1 MSRPPVSP
9 QPRQLLALALGL
21 AALAASC
28 VSTTA
33 RHLAAVGQF
42 EAGRFDEARTGLED
56 TRAISSPF
64 LRGAEVGMVELT
76 RGNWDEAQRALDG
89 AVEAVRELEE
99 RALIGPA
106 NLGEAVGSLVINE
119 GVKDYQGEGYE
130 RVQVH
135 NALALTY
142 LARGNLDGVYVET
155 RRANKLLETEEGL
168 YQKTYAAGGFG
179 HLLSAISYELQ
190 GRYDEAFIDYKRMAG
205 KELGLEL
212 AGRALVRI
220 ATRLRY
226 DDELPGL
233 VERFGEPSKLP
244 QDAASIVVLGGLGLG
259 PYKVEDTVAL
269 MTPAGLA
276 QFSVPRFVPRPGL
289 ASSFELVVDDG
300 APLRTSQVEN
310 VNDVAA
316 RNLEDRMGWLAARSA
331 LRGAMKLIATHAVAE
346 SVRRNNGD
354 AAGVAALLLGSLLT
368 AATER
373 ADTRCWFTLPSAWHA
388 ARMWVAPGEHVIRL
402 RAVGGDSVSLG
413 TIHLAAGETLVILA
427 RTLGPR
433 IHAHSVGGETIAA
446 APTTPQP

>member
-1 MSRPPVSP
+1 MTRPNPV
-9 QPRQLLALALGL
+9 PRLRRLPALALGL

-28 VSTTA
+28 ISTTA
-33 RHLAAVGQF
+33 RHVAAVGQF
-42 EAGRFDEARTGLED
+42 EAGRFDDARAGFED
-56 TRAISSPF
+56 ERAIGSPF
-64 LRGAEVGMVELT
+64 LRGAEVGMVELA

-89 AVEAVRELEE
+89 AVDAVRELEE

-168 YQKTYAAGGFG
+168 YQKKYAAGGFG
-179 HLLSAISYELQ
+179 HLLSAVSYELQ
-190 GRYDEAFIDYKRMAG
+190 GRYDEAYIDYQRMAE

-226 DDELPGL
+226 DDELPRL
-233 VERFGEPSKLP
+233 VERFGEPSQLP

-259 PYKVEDTVAL
+259 PYKVEDTAAL

-276 QFSVPRFVPRPGL
+276 QFSVPRFVPRPQ
-289 ASSFELVVDDG
+289 SVSTFELVVDDG

-310 VNDVAA
+310 VNNVAA

-331 LRGAMKLIATHAVAE
+331 LRGALKLIATNAVAQ
-346 SVRRNNGD
+346 SVRREHGD
-354 AAGVAALLLGSLLT
+354 AAGVAALLVGSLLT

-373 ADTRCWFTLPSAWHA
+373 ADTRCWFTLPAEWHA
-388 ARMWVAPGEHVIRL
+388 ARMWVAPGEHSLRL

-413 TIHLAAGETLVILA
+413 TLRLAPGETLVILA
-427 RTLGPR
+427 RSLGSR
-433 IHAHSVGGETIAA
+433 LHVHSVGGETVAA
-446 APTTPQP
+446 APAPLQP

>member
-1 MSRPPVSP
+1 MTRPIPA
-9 QPRQLLALALGL
+9 PRLRRLSALALGL

-28 VSTTA
+28 ISTTA

-42 EAGRFDEARTGLED
+42 ESGCFDDARAGFEDE
-56 TRAISSPF
+56 RAIGSPF
-64 LRGAEVGMVELT
+64 LRGAEVGMVELA

-89 AVEAVRELEE
+89 AVDAVRELEE

-142 LARGNLDGVYVET
+142 LARGSLDGVYVET

-168 YQKTYAAGGFG
+168 YQKKYAAGGFG
-179 HLLSAISYELQ
+179 HLLSAVSYELQ
-190 GRYDEAFIDYKRMAG
+190 GRYDEAYIDYRRMAE

-226 DDELPGL
+226 DDELPRL

-259 PYKVEDTVAL
+259 PYKVENTLAL
-269 MTPAGLA
+269 MTPSGLA
-276 QFSVPRFVPRPGL
+276 QFSVPRFVPRPQL
-289 ASSFELVVDDG
+289 VSTLELVVDDG
-300 APLRTSQVEN
+300 APLRTSQVES

-331 LRGAMKLIATHAVAE
+331 LRGAMKLIATNAVAE
-346 SVRRNNGD
+346 SVRRKHGD
-354 AAGVAALLLGSLLT
+354 AAGVAAWLVGSLLT

-373 ADTRCWFTLPSAWHA
+373 ADTRCWFTLPAEWHA
-388 ARMWVAPGEHVIRL
+388 ARMWVAPGEHSLRL

-413 TIHLAAGETLVILA
+413 TLRLAPGETLVILA
-427 RTLGPR
+427 RSLGPR
-433 IHAHSVGGETIAA
+433 LHVHSVGGETVAA
-446 APTTPQP
+446 APAPLQP